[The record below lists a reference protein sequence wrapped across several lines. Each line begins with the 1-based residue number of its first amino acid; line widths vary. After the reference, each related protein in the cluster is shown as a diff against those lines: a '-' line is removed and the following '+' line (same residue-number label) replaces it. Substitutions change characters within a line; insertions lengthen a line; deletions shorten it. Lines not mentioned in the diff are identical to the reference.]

1 MQKPEKSKVGVKY
14 DLTPQ
19 KYRQPNSK
27 LQLLNMTTAFKTDAE
42 KLWKLEDLYR

>member
-1 MQKPEKSKVGVKY
+1 MHKPEKSKVGVKCY
-14 DLTPQ
+14 LTPQ
-19 KYRQPNSK
+19 KYRSIYSK